1 VEDLENIGHIPCAR
15 NSLMS
20 GIATGA
26 GVGVIRALSASPR
39 VACNWAVGSFILVAC
54 GTWHVCQKRMD
65 EERRKV
71 QKIIEAMPKRTLK
84 KPNNEDNKV
93 TTVSA

>member
-1 VEDLENIGHIPCAR
+1 MN
-15 NSLMS
+15 

-26 GVGVIRALSASPR
+26 GVGVIRGISASLP

-54 GTWHVCQKRMD
+54 GTWKLCQNRLD

-71 QKIIEAMPKRTLK
+71 QKIVEAMPKRTLK
-84 KPNNEDNKV
+84 KLDDGNTQQAS
-93 TTVSA
+93 TT